1 MKQQLFTPNASQVS
15 DTLAMTEQPME
26 ILPPNAVEAMARAE
40 IDIQISTAHRFPRS
54 LAGFKKR
61 AVDMVTIDEE
71 TALSCIYSRPVGMK
85 NGKQTY
91 AEGLSVRMAEIV
103 GAAYGNLRVGAT
115 LIEQTE
121 RFVRAR
127 GYAHD
132 LEANFAATSE
142 VIESTVKRD
151 GTPYDERMRIVI
163 AKACLA
169 KALRDATFKVV
180 PRALCKPVENEAK
193 RIAIGDAKTL
203 ETRRK
208 AMFEWVSKLNVAA
221 ERVFAALGVE
231 GEEDIGVDEL
241 KILLGLHTAIKDGEV
256 SVDEAFPRIVAKA
269 ATPKRLKKEEPTDDG
284 ATVPVQQDQQ

>member
-1 MKQQLFTPNASQVS
+1 
-15 DTLAMTEQPME
+15 
-26 ILPPNAVEAMARAE
+26 
-40 IDIQISTAHRFPRS
+40 
-54 LAGFKKR
+54 
-61 AVDMVTIDEE
+61 
-71 TALSCIYSRPVGMK
+71 
-85 NGKQTY
+85 
-91 AEGLSVRMAEIV
+91 
-103 GAAYGNLRVGAT
+103 
-115 LIEQTE
+115 
-121 RFVRAR
+121 
-127 GYAHD
+127 
-132 LEANFAATSE
+132 
-142 VIESTVKRD
+142 
-151 GTPYDERMRIVI
+151 MRIVI

-256 SVDEAFPRIVAKA
+256 SVDEAFPRTVAKA

>member
-1 MKQQLFTPNASQVS
+1 MSQSFIARTSAEVS
-15 DTLAMTEQPME
+15 DTKELLNVQEV
-26 ILPPNAVEAMARAE
+26 LPPNAVESMTRAE
-40 IDIQISTAHRFPRS
+40 IDIQITTAHRFPRS
-54 LAGFKKR
+54 MAAFKKR
-61 AVDMVTIDEE
+61 ALDMACIDEE

-85 NGKQTY
+85 NGKQTF

-127 GYAHD
+127 GFAHD

-142 VIESTVKRD
+142 VVEATVKRD
-151 GTPYDERMRIVI
+151 GTPYDERMRVVI

-180 PRALCKPVENEAK
+180 PRALCKPIESEARK
-193 RIAIGDAKTL
+193 IALGDAKTL

-208 AMFEWVSKLNVAA
+208 GVFEWVGKLGIAA
-221 ERVFAALGVE
+221 ERVFAALGIE
-231 GEEDIGVDEL
+231 GEEDIGADEL
-241 KILLGLHTAIKDGEV
+241 KILLGLHTAIKDGDV
-256 SVDEAFPRIVAKA
+256 SVDEAFPRVVAKA
-269 ATPKRLKKEEPTDDG
+269 KIPAKKKETDESTPSEPLL
-284 ATVPVQQDQQ
+284 QS

>member
-1 MKQQLFTPNASQVS
+1 MSQSFITRTSAEVS
-15 DTLAMTEQPME
+15 DTKAE
-26 ILPPNAVEAMARAE
+26 ILSIQEVVPPNAVESMTRAE

-54 LAGFKKR
+54 MAAFKKR
-61 AVDMVTIDEE
+61 ALDMACIDEE

-85 NGKQTY
+85 NGKQTF

-127 GYAHD
+127 GFAHD

-142 VIESTVKRD
+142 VVEATVKRD
-151 GTPYDERMRIVI
+151 GTPYDERMRVVI

-180 PRALCKPVENEAK
+180 PRALCKPIENEARK
-193 RIAIGDAKTL
+193 IALGDAKTL

-208 AMFEWVSKLNVAA
+208 GVFEWVGKLGIAP
-221 ERVFAALGVE
+221 ERVFAALGIE
-231 GEEDIGVDEL
+231 GEEDIGADEL
-241 KILLGLHTAIKDGEV
+241 KILLGLHTAIKDGDV
-256 SVDEAFPRIVAKA
+256 SVDEAFPRVVAKA
-269 ATPKRLKKEEPTDDG
+269 KIPTAKKKEADESTPSEPLL
-284 ATVPVQQDQQ
+284 QS

>member
-1 MKQQLFTPNASQVS
+1 MQEV
-15 DTLAMTEQPME
+15 
-26 ILPPNAVEAMARAE
+26 LPPNAVESMTRAE
-40 IDIQISTAHRFPRS
+40 IDIQITTAHRFPRS
-54 LAGFKKR
+54 MAAFKKR
-61 AVDMVTIDEE
+61 ALDMACIDEE

-85 NGKQTY
+85 NGKQTF

-127 GYAHD
+127 GFAHD

-151 GTPYDERMRIVI
+151 GTPYDERMRVVI

-180 PRALCKPVENEAK
+180 PRALCKPIESEARK
-193 RIAIGDAKTL
+193 IALGDAKTL

-208 AMFEWVSKLNVAA
+208 GVFEWVGKLGIAA
-221 ERVFAALGVE
+221 ERVFAALGIE
-231 GEEDIGVDEL
+231 GEEDIGADEL
-241 KILLGLHTAIKDGEV
+241 KILLGLHTAIKDGDV
-256 SVDEAFPRIVAKA
+256 SVDEAFPRVVAKA
-269 ATPKRLKKEEPTDDG
+269 KIPAKKKETDESTPSEPLL
-284 ATVPVQQDQQ
+284 QS